1 MKIAEKWFQQDGKV
15 VHQKTHDWTNL
26 LDQTQ
31 KLRAN
36 GLDGFGESKLVGRI
50 DMDLWALW
58 AKEAGI
64 KGSDPDFSSKMKE
77 VVKRKMLDGEF
88 AKLRVWQGT
97 Y

>member
-1 MKIAEKWFQQDGKV
+1 MKIAEKWFEQDGQV

-26 LDQTQ
+26 LKQTQ
-31 KLRAN
+31 ALRSN

-50 DMDLWALW
+50 DMDLWSLW

-64 KGSDPDFSSKMKE
+64 KGSDPDFASKMKE
-77 VVKRKMLDGEF
+77 VVKRKLLDGEF